1 MLPQDPA
8 ILLSYLN
15 MKLRNGG
22 LSLQEFCEENDLD
35 QEALEEKLTA
45 SGFVYDEERNQF
57 R

>member
-35 QEALEEKLTA
+35 RAELEEKLA
-45 SGFVYDEERNQF
+45 SAGFAYDEERNQF